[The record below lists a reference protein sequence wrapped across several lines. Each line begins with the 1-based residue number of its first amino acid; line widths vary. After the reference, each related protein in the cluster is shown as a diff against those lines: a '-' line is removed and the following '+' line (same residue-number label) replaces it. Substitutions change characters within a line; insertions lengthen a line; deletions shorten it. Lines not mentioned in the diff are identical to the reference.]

1 MGYSRRNG
9 RAYYIRSIRRGGK
22 VTSEYVG
29 SGIVGYPAAL
39 LDRDIR
45 AINRLNRLEIEA
57 DRAERI
63 EADRAEQARI
73 RALRERLQGAD
84 RIVARH
90 FRRVDKAVESA
101 LNSLGYYRHHRGDW
115 RKRRDAKTVNRE
127 LARLDIRELVR
138 LAREGDRIAIGE
150 VSDRM
155 PGCLYEIATDGEG
168 DLDAIVE
175 TALIEQL
182 GPGHGALHKDGVAAQ
197 MALMRDELAP
207 AGCSPIERLLAER
220 AVLCW
225 LHVALLEYEEV
236 DGFAGARPDMRDIPA
251 AREMDRR
258 AEVVDRRLARAQSRY
273 VQALTALAKVRRL
286 ALPAIVAQFNLAQ
299 NQQVNIANLAEG
311 VTEP

>member
-1 MGYSRRNG
+1 MGYIRRNG

-29 SGIVGYPAAL
+29 TGELAAIIAL
-39 LDRDIR
+39 VDRDVR
-45 AINRLNRLEIEA
+45 TLRRLRRLEIDA

-63 EADRAEQARI
+63 EANRAERARL
-73 RALRERLQGAD
+73 RAFRERLQGAD
-84 RIVARH
+84 RIVAGH
-90 FRRVDKAVESA
+90 SRRVDKAVASA
-101 LNSLGYYRHHRGDW
+101 LNALGYHRHHRGNW
-115 RKRRDAKTVNRE
+115 RKRREAETVKRE

-138 LAREGDRIAIGE
+138 LAREGDRIALGE
-150 VSDRM
+150 VSYRM
-155 PGCLYEIATDGEG
+155 PGCLYEIAVDGEG
-168 DLDAIVE
+168 DLDADVE

-182 GPGHGALHKDGVAAQ
+182 GPGYGALHKDGVAAQ

-207 AGCSPIERLLAER
+207 VGCSPIERLLAER

-251 AREMDRR
+251 AREIDRR

-286 ALPAIVAQFNLAQ
+286 ALPAIVAQFNVAQ
-299 NQQVNIANLAEG
+299 NQQVNVANLAEG
-311 VTEP
+311 MTEP